1 MKLNDIYGKLVAN
14 KGSVLP
20 LQQTNPSVLPLQ
32 KQRDPKSVQ
41 LEADIA
47 KKMNDAIVSQ
57 QPKETPKQSLPP
69 QTIKEV
75 SFEDALK
82 ELAELEKK
90 NKQS

>member
-1 MKLNDIYGKLVAN
+1 VKLNDIYGNFVAP
-14 KGSVLP
+14 KGSITP
-20 LQQTNPSVLPLQ
+20 LQHSNPSSLPI
-32 KQRDPKSVQ
+32 KKERDPKSVQ